1 VLTSR
6 RQEGARSQSQA
17 MEEIAKP
24 NYEWS
29 GWRKNGTQT
38 IYLISLT
45 NLVNE
50 ISFENGYH
58 RGLSL
63 SREK

>member
-1 VLTSR
+1 VLTTR
-6 RQEGARSQSQA
+6 RQQDARSQSPA
-17 MEEIAKP
+17 MEEKAKP
-24 NYEWS
+24 ICEWS
-29 GWRKNGTQT
+29 GRRKNGTQT

>member
-1 VLTSR
+1 
-6 RQEGARSQSQA
+6 
-17 MEEIAKP
+17 MEEKAKP
-24 NYEWS
+24 ICEWS
-29 GWRKNGTQT
+29 GRRKNGTQT

>member
-1 VLTSR
+1 
-6 RQEGARSQSQA
+6 

>member
-6 RQEGARSQSQA
+6 RQEGARSQSPA

-24 NYEWS
+24 NYERS
-29 GWRKNGTQT
+29 GWRKGTRT
-38 IYLISLT
+38 IKLIPLT

-50 ISFENGYH
+50 ISLENGYH
-58 RGLSL
+58 GGLSL